1 MSEAFPCLI
10 VRVMSPEVRLERSQ
24 TNQLHSRGF
33 SSSKKDIVM
42 IESVEKMSWLSL
54 IPVFVAFVA
63 FLTNPSRGDFDAYM
77 DREYGMLSLNDYQL
91 SNYYVFSIYKV
102 HSLSFRRGEDKRV
115 VLGIF
120 DNFVELNQSSNW

>member
-1 MSEAFPCLI
+1 
-10 VRVMSPEVRLERSQ
+10 
-24 TNQLHSRGF
+24 
-33 SSSKKDIVM
+33 M
-42 IESVEKMSWLSL
+42 IESVEKMNWLSL